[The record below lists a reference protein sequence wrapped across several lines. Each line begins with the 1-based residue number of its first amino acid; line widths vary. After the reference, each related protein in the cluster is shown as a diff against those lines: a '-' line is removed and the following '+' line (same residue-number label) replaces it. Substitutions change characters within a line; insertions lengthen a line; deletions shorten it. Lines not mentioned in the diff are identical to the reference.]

1 MATALEQSGQR
12 EEAVEVYERLIEV
25 RERSPLYGPSREAG
39 LLDEAEERWA
49 KCAAAFE
56 KVSREG

>member
-1 MATALEQSGQR
+1 MGRDKDQDAGRIGAALKSCAEC
-12 EEAVEVYERLIEV
+12 YE
-25 RERSPLYGPSREAG
+25 EAG
-39 LLDEAEERWA
+39 LLEEAEERWA